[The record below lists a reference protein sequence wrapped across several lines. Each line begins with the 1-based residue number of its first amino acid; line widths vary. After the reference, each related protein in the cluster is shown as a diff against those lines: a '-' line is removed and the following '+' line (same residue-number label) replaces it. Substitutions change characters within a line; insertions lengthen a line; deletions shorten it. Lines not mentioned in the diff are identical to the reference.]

1 MATTDTN
8 LQQLVINVGTKAQ
21 IDAAI
26 AGGTITQDM
35 LSVTTDGDT
44 YIQGVQINGTDLTP
58 DANNKVNIPK
68 ASNSTLG
75 VVQTNGSYGIEISSN
90 GYIATIPA
98 AEATLVAKLNGR
110 NVVVA
115 NNLDIAVREGLGN
128 NSLTWTEAYK
138 TSARNT
144 IGAGAKTII
153 REWVG

>member
-58 DANNKVNIPK
+58 DANNKVNIPY
-68 ASNSTLG
+68 ATNNDLG
-75 VVQTNGSYGIEISSN
+75 VVRGNQSFGSYMSN
-90 GYIATIPA
+90 GTICTWKA
-98 AEATLVAKLNGR
+98 SDSELVAKIQNYKPI
-110 NVVVA
+110 VPA
-115 NNLDIAVREGLGN
+115 NLDVAIREGLGN